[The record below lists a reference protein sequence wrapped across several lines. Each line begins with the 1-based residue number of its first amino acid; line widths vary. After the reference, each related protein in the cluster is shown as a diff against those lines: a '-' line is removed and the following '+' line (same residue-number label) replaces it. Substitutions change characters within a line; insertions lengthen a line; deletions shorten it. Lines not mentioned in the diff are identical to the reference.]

1 MSLLIERE
9 RNRIST
15 EISKFESLLETI
27 QAKIYKA
34 PHLEKFKALIE
45 DCYDALNKKRQL
57 SRRLREITSHVSP
70 EIASRRLA
78 DLRFRIKRLFDVLYV
93 ALSNSFEIPRELYFL
108 SDIFLNYHEVATD
121 YIIFVSDEIAMFS
134 FIDAL
139 ESIGFREW
147 YPEFWN
153 IMHNKKFYF
162 VQIVPEFKKEG
173 ASLDWPII
181 LHEIAHVICYH
192 MGTIQMYFPELPLR
206 SALEIAYSYS
216 PERPIIPYFLFILAQ
231 KKLYITEHLADLMVT
246 RCFGALYGWRLIKE
260 YVSLKDIFEPGRSHP
275 SPEKRL
281 QKIISEVKDELQMP
295 DCAQF
300 LSQELEIFTEELITH
315 PENRVPE
322 IDVDSVLSSVLGEVR
337 NYSKYVFTYTEV
349 EKSIRS
355 STWFQ
360 LLKRRRKTREKLSSN
375 QFGQFLKQL
384 QDDLL
389 QGIPI
394 VVDPPTLYFLATLDF
409 SNPEKISKLD
419 DIKAERIRQLIA
431 DTIRLYAIKHR
442 YVTEVK

>member
-1 MSLLIERE
+1 MPRLSERE
-9 RNRIST
+9 RNRIVT
-15 EISKFESLLETI
+15 EISKYESLLETVR
-27 QAKIYKA
+27 AKIYKA
-34 PHLEKFKALIE
+34 PHLEKFEELIE
-45 DCYDALNKKRQL
+45 DCYVALKEERQL
-57 SRRLREITSHVSP
+57 SKRFREITSHVSP

-78 DLRFRIKRLFDVLYV
+78 ELRFQIKKLFDILYV

-108 SDIFLNYHEVATD
+108 SDIFLKYHEVATD

-139 ESIGFREW
+139 ESIGFREG

-153 IMHNKKFYF
+153 RMRNKKFYF
-162 VQIVPEFKKEG
+162 VQVVPEFKKEG

-181 LHEIAHVICYH
+181 LHEIAHLICYH

-206 SALEIAYSYS
+206 SALEIAQSYS
-216 PERPIIPYFLFILAQ
+216 PESQRIPRFLFILAQ

-246 RCFGALYGWRLIKE
+246 RCFGALYGWRLLKG

-300 LSQELEIFTEELITH
+300 LSQELKSFTEKGIMH

-322 IDVDSVLSSVLGEVR
+322 IDVDSVLSSVLDEVH
-337 NYSKYVFTYTEV
+337 NYSKYIITYEEV
-349 EKSIRS
+349 KKSIQS
-355 STWFQ
+355 SNWYQ
-360 LLKRRRKTREKLSSN
+360 ILKQKKKTREKLGNN
-375 QFGQFLKQL
+375 QFNEFLKQL
-384 QDDLL
+384 QDELL

-409 SNPEKISKLD
+409 SNPGKLSKLD
-419 DIKAERIRQLIA
+419 DSKAESIRELIA

-442 YVTEVK
+442 YATEVK